1 MSVNKRMDAA
11 SKGELK
17 YLGNPCK
24 RGHEGWRYTQS
35 GACIECNAAA
45 NKDNIAN
52 IGKLLAAA
60 KK

>member
-1 MSVNKRMDAA
+1 MSKRMSAA
-11 SKGELK
+11 RRGEPK
-17 YLGNPCK
+17 FLGNPCK

-45 NKDNIAN
+45 NKVYGAN
-52 IGKLLAAA
+52 VNKLLATA